1 MDGSNEIKNTL
12 THTSTQISFYTALYF
27 FRSLPPLFSFGRN
40 FFPFIAL
47 SLFKIPSWTF
57 YFSHIHFEC
66 ASVVSLFFLPSSLFV
81 KMFTYI
87 FAAVVVD
94 VVVIAFFLLLPL
106 LYYKY
111 SIAFSLVLHV
121 TYIPLEYYCC
131 CCGCRRYCCWLVY
144 QTFVIFY
151 YCSYI
156 YLYLNTKT
164 WEMRTPI

>member
-1 MDGSNEIKNTL
+1 MDGWMDGSNEIKKHTHSYTNTP
-12 THTSTQISFYTALYF
+12 ISFYTTLYF
-27 FRSLPPLFSFGRN
+27 FLLPLFPFGRN
-40 FFPFIAL
+40 FFPFIAR

-81 KMFTYI
+81 QNVHI
-87 FAAVVVD
+87 
-94 VVVIAFFLLLPL
+94 FLLLSLLPLPL

-121 TYIPLEYYCC
+121 TYISLEYYCC
-131 CCGCRRYCCWLVY
+131 CCGCRCYCCWLVY

-156 YLYLNTKT
+156 YLYLYTPNTSES
-164 WEMRTPI
+164 EMRAPI